1 MVGKK
6 HVIRITE
13 WKPTSRFPEAIIVQ
27 TLGEEGSFE
36 TDSKALLYEAG
47 VSHQSI
53 NQSANDIIM
62 REYK

>member
-1 MVGKK
+1 MMGKK

-13 WKPTSRFPEAIIVQ
+13 WKPTSRFPEAIIIQ

-47 VSHQSI
+47 VSNQSFNYSI
-53 NQSANDIIM
+53 NHSLS
-62 REYK
+62 E

>member
-53 NQSANDIIM
+53 NQ
-62 REYK
+62 